1 MIPPKFPCG
10 IADEY
15 EGVFSED
22 HAYIGVVP
30 NIGTFAVA
38 RYSGELAV
46 FTLLSCEESPAN
58 TIVFPIFGGLLHVH
72 WPAAATMLD
81 HKLSVLG

>member
-1 MIPPKFPCG
+1 MIHPKFPCG

-15 EGVFSED
+15 GVLFSED
-22 HAYIGVVP
+22 CQAE
-30 NIGTFAVA
+30 IGTPNAVA

-46 FTLLSCEESPAN
+46 FTLFSCEESPAN

-72 WPAAATMLD
+72 CPAAATMLD